1 MTTAALRKKSIELGV
16 VYSFRGIFHY
26 QHGGKHGGTQK
37 DLGPEEVRILRL
49 DPQEA
54 GREKWGEGERERIG
68 RPGFSI

>member
-1 MTTAALRKKSIELGV
+1 MTTAALRKKSIKLGV
-16 VYSFRGIFHY
+16 VYRFRSIFHY

-37 DLGPEEVRILRL
+37 DLGSEEVRVLHL

-54 GREKWGEGERERIG
+54 GREKWGERGRERIG